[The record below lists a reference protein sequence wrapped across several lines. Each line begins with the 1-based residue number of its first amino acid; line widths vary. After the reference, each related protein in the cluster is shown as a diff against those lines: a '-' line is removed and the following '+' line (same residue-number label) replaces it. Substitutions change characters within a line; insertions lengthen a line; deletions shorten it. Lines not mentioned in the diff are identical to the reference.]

1 MNGTQT
7 TPLTCGTK
15 DNTQTANGNQVN
27 TQAVGTQYKTRNRRN
42 ISQSTG
48 SSSQVN
54 HYMYRRHKDTT
65 HGINTIRTTH
75 GIDGTR

>member
-27 TQAVGTQYKTRNRRN
+27 TQAVGTQYKTRNRHGTLVKARVVLHRLT
-42 ISQSTG
+42 ITCTG
-48 SSSQVN
+48 DIKTQ
-54 HYMYRRHKDTT
+54 HM
-65 HGINTIRTTH
+65 G
-75 GIDGTR
+75 